1 MIVLEGSII
10 VLQIQPLSS
19 GEIEVLKKLIE
30 INRDVNLLELA
41 KMLNRDV
48 SSISPLVELLRSKGI
63 VDVNE
68 IEKIFAKTSEEG
80 IRYINGL
87 PEEIITIFI
96 RDSGGAIPI
105 EHIEN
110 TFGKEFTAI
119 GIGWARRRGWVSI
132 ENGTAKYIRYTSLDK
147 HRKYLKIFSELSE
160 ISMDIY
166 NDSVFQ
172 ELVKRKLIIV
182 EKRKIKIVKL
192 VIGVEEARNLIE
204 QGTIISRLSR
214 DVIVSGMW
222 RKAVLKPYNVEA
234 KPPVV
239 YPGKKHFFKEFIDMI
254 REIMERLGF
263 VEVRDDYVIPELW
276 NFDILFQAQD
286 HPSRDIHDIL
296 VVDGFADLD
305 RFRDI
310 VERTRNVHEF
320 GGSCGSIGWRYSW
333 SLEKASRL
341 ILRSHTTA
349 ITARFLS
356 IYREPPVRLYAIS
369 RVFRRDN
376 PDARH
381 SPEFTNFDG
390 VIMERDFSFRK
401 LLGLLSQILRYMGI
415 EKYRFKPAYFPFTE
429 PSVEGYGYVS
439 GYGWIE
445 VFGAGMFR
453 PEVLEILGVNSP
465 VGAWGMGV
473 ERLAMVV
480 YGIDDIR
487 LLFSKDIEF
496 IRRFPLYRMRL
507 LQ

>member
-1 MIVLEGSII
+1 M
-10 VLQIQPLSS
+10 QPLSA

-30 INRDVNLLELA
+30 INRAIDLSELA
-41 KMLNRDV
+41 KALDRDT
-48 SSISPLVELLRSKGI
+48 SSILPLIELLRSKGI
-63 VDVNE
+63 VSVDEV
-68 IEKIFAKTSEEG
+68 EKIYARTSDEG
-80 IRYINGL
+80 LRYVDGL
-87 PEEIITIFI
+87 PEEVITRFV
-96 RDSGGAIPI
+96 RDSGGAVSIDS
-105 EHIEN
+105 IEN
-110 TFGKEFTAI
+110 VFGKEFVNI
-119 GIGWARRRGWVSI
+119 GIGWARRREWISV
-132 ENGTAKYIRYTSLDK
+132 ENGIARYVRYISLDR
-147 HRKYLKIFSELSE
+147 HREYLRMFSKTSE
-160 ISMDIY
+160 VATDIY
-166 NDSVFQ
+166 RDRVFQ
-172 ELVKRKLIIV
+172 ELVRRRLIIV
-182 EKRKIKIVKL
+182 EKRKDRFVRL
-192 VIGVEEARNLIE
+192 AIGVEEARNIVE
-204 QGTIISRLSR
+204 QSNVVSRLSR
-214 DVIVSGMW
+214 DIIVSGMW

-234 KPPVV
+234 NPPVV
-239 YPGKKHFFKEFIDMI
+239 YPGKRHFFKEFINMI

-263 VEVRDDYVIPELW
+263 AEVRDDYVIPELW

-496 IRRFPLYRMRL
+496 IRRFPSYRMRVS
-507 LQ
+507 